1 MVHTPDFFFSRESSS
16 IFAWRNRHCF
26 VFLYGSCRAATWW
39 VVVRAACCH
48 VTFIDAWWNFTL
60 DNEPLCKAPA
70 AVEICR
76 SSALWNKSSL
86 LRLPACVATYRKL
99 DKKVRAL
106 MHDRQDYKGWYYTPI
121 DKSRVDAA
129 KEAQTD
135 WQEVR
140 TGTRIP

>member
-1 MVHTPDFFFSRESSS
+1 
-16 IFAWRNRHCF
+16 
-26 VFLYGSCRAATWW
+26 
-39 VVVRAACCH
+39 
-48 VTFIDAWWNFTL
+48 
-60 DNEPLCKAPA
+60 
-70 AVEICR
+70 
-76 SSALWNKSSL
+76 
-86 LRLPACVATYRKL
+86 
-99 DKKVRAL
+99 

>member
-1 MVHTPDFFFSRESSS
+1 M
-16 IFAWRNRHCF
+16 
-26 VFLYGSCRAATWW
+26 
-39 VVVRAACCH
+39 
-48 VTFIDAWWNFTL
+48 
-60 DNEPLCKAPA
+60 PA
-70 AVEICR
+70 F
-76 SSALWNKSSL
+76 
-86 LRLPACVATYRKL
+86 VATYRKL
-99 DKKVRAL
+99 DKQVRAL